1 MNHLFNGLWSCQKL
15 LVFFPEES
23 EHVKIDVDEIPS
35 YAVLFNEDF
44 KC

>member
-1 MNHLFNGLWSCQKL
+1 MSKVTRILTPA
-15 LVFFPEES
+15 FPEES
-23 EHVKIDVDEIPS
+23 EHVRIDVDEIPS